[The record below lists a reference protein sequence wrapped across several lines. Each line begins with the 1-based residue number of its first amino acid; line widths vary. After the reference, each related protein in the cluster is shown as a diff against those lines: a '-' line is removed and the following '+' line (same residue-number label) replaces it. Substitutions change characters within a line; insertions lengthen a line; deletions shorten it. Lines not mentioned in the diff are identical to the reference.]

1 MSKNLTPRY
10 IVIGLV
16 LAWALMTLWPSV
28 KYQMLSPSDIEE
40 MREMGTLESL
50 ENDIIKQGLD
60 LKGGIYIVLEVDLPT
75 LVSTLAI
82 NKDSKFEK
90 TLSDVRKSLAENTQQ
105 DFFTVFANSV
115 STNGLRLPRYY
126 DVDYGAKPDDILA
139 SLNEQADDAINR
151 VLEILQNRVD
161 QFGVSEPTIQKQGNR
176 RIIVE
181 LAGIQDSDR
190 ARSLLQ
196 STAQLEFC
204 LVKSPEVTN
213 DILSQIDNLVQ
224 DNEQLESLVAT
235 INEDYESADSDELGV
250 SDDKTVSISE
260 LFGDDAEISKDTS
273 DTSVVVDQNIFQER
287 PFSSL
292 LRALG
297 NDIAVPEKNLY
308 AVKKII
314 NRQEILDKL
323 ALGNGQFL
331 FAPSAESFSTNDGI
345 DEKLVNMYYLEKDAD
360 LTGGVIE
367 EANATIGGQ
376 GTSAVGQPIVLL
388 DMNSEG
394 ARTWSRIT
402 GANIGRRIAIVLDK
416 KVHMAPSI
424 RTKISDGGTMIEGF
438 AGMDEAKDIAIV
450 LRAGALPAPVN
461 IIEERIVGPSLGA
474 DSVKRGTNSVLLGLG
489 LIIVF
494 MFIYYKLS
502 GSIANFALIWNILLV
517 LSVLASLG
525 ATLTLPG
532 IAALILT
539 VGMSID
545 ANVIIF
551 ERIREE
557 LRKGKS
563 VRSAIDGG
571 YNRALTTII
580 DANVTT
586 LVAALVLYQFGTGP
600 IRGFATVLFW
610 GIIISMFTAIFVTR
624 TIFNSF
630 AGEIAIRPPLVSE
643 SYSLALMY
651 SPIGNVS
658 FQFLFLIQLHTLKRG
673 CLGLR
678 G

>member
-10 IVIGLV
+10 IVIALV
-16 LAWALMTLWPSV
+16 LAWALLTLWPSI
-28 KYQMLSPSDIEE
+28 KYQQLSPEDIQY
-40 MREMGTLESL
+40 MRETGTLEDL
-50 ENDIIKQGLD
+50 ENKIIKQGLD

-75 LVSTLAI
+75 LVTTLAI
-82 NKDSKFEK
+82 NKDAKFER
-90 TLSDVRKSLAENTQQ
+90 TVNEVRNILAENPQQ
-105 DFFTVFANSV
+105 EFFTVFTEKISE
-115 STNGLRLPRYY
+115 NGLRLPRYY
-126 DVDYGAKPDDILA
+126 DVDYGAKAEDILN
-139 SLNEQADDAINR
+139 SIREQADDAINR

-181 LAGIQDSDR
+181 LAGIQDSER
-190 ARSLLQ
+190 ARALLQ
-196 STAQLEFC
+196 STAQLEFFM
-204 LVKSPEVTN
+204 VKSPEVTN
-213 DILSQIDNLVQ
+213 DILSQIDKVVRGDEELEALAAAV
-224 DNEQLESLVAT
+224 DGEQAQTEEGELAVSNDQT
-235 INEDYESADSDELGV
+235 I
-250 SDDKTVSISE
+250 SISE
-260 LFGDDAEISKDTS
+260 LFGDDGLSSEDAGSGDTA
-273 DTSVVVDQNIFQER
+273 VVVDQNIFQER
-287 PFSSL
+287 PFSSM

-297 NDIAVPEKNLY
+297 NNIAVPEKNLY
-308 AVKKII
+308 AIKKII
-314 NRQEILDKL
+314 NKPEVQDKL
-323 ALGNGQFL
+323 SLGNGRFL
-331 FAPSAESFSTNDGI
+331 FAPEAENYTTNTGL
-345 DEKLVNMYYLEKDAD
+345 EEPLVSMYYLEHDAD

-388 DMNSEG
+388 DMNSDG

-424 RTKISDGGTMIEGF
+424 RTKITDGGTLIEGF
-438 AGMDEAKDIAIV
+438 ANMDEAKDIAIV
-450 LRAGALPAPVN
+450 LRAGALPAPVK

-474 DSVKRGTNSVLLGLG
+474 DSVKKGTYSVLLGLT
-489 LIIVF
+489 LILVF
-494 MFIYYKLS
+494 IPFYYKLS
-502 GSIANFALIWNILLV
+502 GIIADFALIWNILLV
-517 LSVLASLG
+517 LAVLASLG

-539 VGMSID
+539 VGMSVD

-557 LRKGKS
+557 SRKGKTP
-563 VRSAIDGG
+563 RTAIDSG
-571 YNRALTTII
+571 YARALTTII

-630 AGEIAIRPPLVSE
+630 TER
-643 SYSLALMY
+643 
-651 SPIGNVS
+651 
-658 FQFLFLIQLHTLKRG
+658 K
-673 CLGLR
+673 GLEKLSI
-678 G
+678 

>member
-10 IVIGLV
+10 IIIGII
-16 LAWALMTLWPSV
+16 LAWALVTLWPSV
-28 KYQMLSPSDIEE
+28 KYQQLSSEDIED
-40 MREMGTLESL
+40 MRESGTLETL
-50 ENDIIKQGLD
+50 ENKIIKQGLD

-75 LVSTLAI
+75 LVTTLAI
-82 NKDSKFEK
+82 NKDAKFER
-90 TLSDVRKSLAENTQQ
+90 TVNDVRNILAENPQRK
-105 DFFTVFANSV
+105 FFTVFTEKISE
-115 STNGLRLPRYY
+115 NGLRLPRYY
-126 DVDYGAKPDDILA
+126 DVDYGAKAEDILN
-139 SLNEQADDAINR
+139 SIREQADDAINR

-181 LAGIQDSDR
+181 LAGIQDSER
-190 ARSLLQ
+190 ARALLQ
-196 STAQLEFC
+196 STAQLEFF

-213 DILSQIDNLVQ
+213 DILSQIDKVVKGDEELEALAAAVGG
-224 DNEQLESLVAT
+224 EQAQTEDGELAVSNDQT
-235 INEDYESADSDELGV
+235 I
-250 SDDKTVSISE
+250 SISE
-260 LFGDDAEISKDTS
+260 LFGEGGLSSEDAESGDTA
-273 DTSVVVDQNIFQER
+273 VVVDQNIFQER
-287 PFSSL
+287 PFSSM

-297 NDIAVPEKNLY
+297 NNIAVPEKNLY
-308 AVKKII
+308 AIKKII
-314 NRQEILDKL
+314 NKPEVQDKL
-323 ALGNGQFL
+323 SLGNGRFL
-331 FAPSAESFSTNDGI
+331 FAPEAESFTTNTGL
-345 DEKLVNMYYLEKDAD
+345 EEPLVYMYYLEHDAD

-376 GTSAVGQPIVLL
+376 GSSAVGQPIVLL

-424 RTKISDGGTMIEGF
+424 RTKITDGGTLIEGF
-438 AGMDEAKDIAIV
+438 ANMDEAKDIAIV
-450 LRAGALPAPVN
+450 LRAGSLPAPVK

-474 DSVKRGTNSVLLGLG
+474 DSVKAGTYSVLLGLA
-489 LIIVF
+489 LILVF
-494 MFIYYKLS
+494 LLVYYKLS
-502 GSIANFALIWNILLV
+502 GIIADFALIWNILLV
-517 LSVLASLG
+517 LAVLASLG

-539 VGMSID
+539 VGMSVD

-557 LRKGKS
+557 LRKGKTP
-563 VRSAIDGG
+563 RTAIDSG
-571 YNRALTTII
+571 YARALTTII

-600 IRGFATVLFW
+600 IKGFATVLFW
-610 GIIISMFTAIFVTR
+610 GIMISMFTAIFVTR

-630 AGEIAIRPPLVSE
+630 TER
-643 SYSLALMY
+643 
-651 SPIGNVS
+651 
-658 FQFLFLIQLHTLKRG
+658 RG
-673 CLGLR
+673 LNKLSI
-678 G
+678 

>member
-10 IVIGLV
+10 IIIALV
-16 LAWALMTLWPSV
+16 LAWALLTLWPSI
-28 KYQMLSPSDIEE
+28 KYQQLSPEDIQY
-40 MREMGTLESL
+40 MRETGTLEDL
-50 ENDIIKQGLD
+50 ENKIIKQGLD

-75 LVSTLAI
+75 LVTTLAI
-82 NKDSKFEK
+82 NKDAKFVRTVNEVRNILVENPQQEFFSVFTEK
-90 TLSDVRKSLAENTQQ
+90 ISE
-105 DFFTVFANSV
+105 
-115 STNGLRLPRYY
+115 NGLRLPRYY
-126 DVDYGAKPDDILA
+126 DVDYGAKAEDILN
-139 SLNEQADDAINR
+139 SIREQADDAINR

-181 LAGIQDSDR
+181 LAGIQDSER
-190 ARSLLQ
+190 ARALLQ
-196 STAQLEFC
+196 STAQLEFFM
-204 LVKSPEVTN
+204 VKSPEVTN
-213 DILSQIDNLVQ
+213 DILSQIDKAINGDEELEALAAAV
-224 DNEQLESLVAT
+224 DGEQAQTEDGELTVSNDQT
-235 INEDYESADSDELGV
+235 I
-250 SDDKTVSISE
+250 SISE
-260 LFGDDAEISKDTS
+260 LFGDDGLSSEDAGSGDTA
-273 DTSVVVDQNIFQER
+273 VVVDQNIFQER
-287 PFSSL
+287 PFSSM

-297 NDIAVPEKNLY
+297 NNIAVPEKNLY
-308 AVKKII
+308 AIKKII
-314 NRQEILDKL
+314 NKPEVQDKL
-323 ALGNGQFL
+323 SLGNGRFL
-331 FAPSAESFSTNDGI
+331 FAPEAENYTTNTGL
-345 DEKLVNMYYLEKDAD
+345 EEPLVSMYYLEHDAD

-388 DMNSEG
+388 DMNSDG

-424 RTKISDGGTMIEGF
+424 RTKITDGGTLIEGF
-438 AGMDEAKDIAIV
+438 ANMDEAKDIAIV
-450 LRAGALPAPVN
+450 LRAGALPAPVK

-474 DSVKRGTNSVLLGLG
+474 DSVKKGTYSVLLGLT
-489 LIIVF
+489 LILVF
-494 MFIYYKLS
+494 IPFYYKLS
-502 GSIANFALIWNILLV
+502 GIIADFALIWNILLV
-517 LSVLASLG
+517 LAVLASLG

-539 VGMSID
+539 VGMSVD

-557 LRKGKS
+557 SRKGKTP
-563 VRSAIDGG
+563 RTAIDSG
-571 YNRALTTII
+571 YARALTTII

-630 AGEIAIRPPLVSE
+630 TER
-643 SYSLALMY
+643 
-651 SPIGNVS
+651 
-658 FQFLFLIQLHTLKRG
+658 K
-673 CLGLR
+673 GLEKLSI
-678 G
+678 

>member
-331 FAPSAESFSTNDGI
+331 FAPSAESFSTYDGI

-630 AGEIAIRPPLVSE
+630 ADRKG
-643 SYSLALMY
+643 
-651 SPIGNVS
+651 
-658 FQFLFLIQLHTLKRG
+658 LKK
-673 CLGLR
+673 LSI
-678 G
+678 

>member
-10 IVIGLV
+10 IVFGLV

-90 TLSDVRKSLAENTQQ
+90 TLSDVRKSLTENTQQ

-224 DNEQLESLVAT
+224 DNEQLETLVAT

-260 LFGDDAEISKDTS
+260 LFGDDAETSKDTS

-367 EANATIGGQ
+367 EAIATIGGQ
-376 GTSAVGQPIVLL
+376 GTSAVGQSIVLL

-438 AGMDEAKDIAIV
+438 ADMDEAKDIAIV

-630 AGEIAIRPPLVSE
+630 ADRKG
-643 SYSLALMY
+643 
-651 SPIGNVS
+651 
-658 FQFLFLIQLHTLKRG
+658 LKK
-673 CLGLR
+673 LSI
-678 G
+678 